1 MTLQC
6 YSPTLIPQ
14 PWPVLLFRK
23 DKYQKKLLW
32 YWCDIAYEGVE
43 AKKDE
48 EELARE
54 TSIADGTRVTDVPFG
69 LGSSLPNMDSD
80 EDMDDAEDD
89 EDDDGEEDE
98 EGEDT
103 KQPKLGKRK
112 SKENV
117 AEDLEEATTPK
128 ISLCAMVMPENP
140 EQSPES

>member
-14 PWPVLLFRK
+14 PWPVLFRK

-89 EDDDGEEDE
+89 EDDDEEEDE

>member
-1 MTLQC
+1 MR
-6 YSPTLIPQ
+6 
-14 PWPVLLFRK
+14 V
-23 DKYQKKLLW
+23 
-32 YWCDIAYEGVE
+32 
-43 AKKDE
+43 KDE

-69 LGSSLPNMDSD
+69 LGSGLPNMDSD